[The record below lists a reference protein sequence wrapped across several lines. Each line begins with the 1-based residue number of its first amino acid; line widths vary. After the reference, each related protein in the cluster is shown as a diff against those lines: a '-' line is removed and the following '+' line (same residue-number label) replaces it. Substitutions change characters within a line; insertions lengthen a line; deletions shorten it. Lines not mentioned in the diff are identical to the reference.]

1 VKVAAVGAAAITAVL
16 AIAGIASS
24 QGSNV
29 TLKFTAAAVADDWH
43 GKAMTVFKQA
53 VEKADPTVKVE
64 LYPAS
69 QLFKQ
74 DAELAALQRGNA
86 ELAYLSA
93 QQLSPFVTDLEPLT
107 AGYVI
112 QKPLHLCSVWTGP
125 FGQDLQKQ
133 ISAKADVQ
141 VLDILYLGTR
151 QLGLRTEKTIK
162 TPADMAGVKLRMPN
176 SAAWLFLGKA
186 LGANPT
192 PLAYSEVYLAL
203 QTGTID
209 GQDNPLPSV
218 KSAKFYEV
226 TKQIVL
232 TSHLVDG
239 IALSI
244 SNKMWTKLSDKQK
257 AAVKKGARAAADF
270 NNKGRFTEEK
280 ELVAFF
286 KAQGIKVTTPNV
298 TAFRDTVLKAYQG
311 SDFAKSW
318 KPGVLD
324 TIKGYASAAN
334 TPKDCFSYF
343 Y

>member
-1 VKVAAVGAAAITAVL
+1 MKKRYVALACLTSAL
-16 AIAGIASS
+16 AIAGVASS
-24 QGSNV
+24 QGSTV

-43 GKAMTVFKQA
+43 GKAMTVFKQY
-53 VEKADPTVKVE
+53 VEKNDPTVKVE

-69 QLFKQ
+69 QLFRQ

-93 QQLSPFVTDLEPLT
+93 QQLAPFVPDLEPLT

-112 QKPLHLCSVWTGP
+112 QKPLHLCTVWNNA
-125 FGQDLQKQ
+125 FGQDLRKQ
-133 ISAKADVQ
+133 ISDKADVT

-151 QLGLRTEKTIK
+151 QLGLRIDKTIR

-176 SAAWLFLGKA
+176 SAAWLFLGQA

-192 PLAYSEVYLAL
+192 PLAFSEVYLAL

-239 IALSI
+239 ITLAI
-244 SNKMWTKLSDKQK
+244 SNKMWTRLNAKQQSVVK
-257 AAVKKGARAAADF
+257 AGARAAADF
-270 NNKGRFTEEK
+270 NNKGRFQDEK

-286 KAQGIKVTTPNV
+286 KAQGIKVSTPNV
-298 TAFRDTVLKAYQG
+298 AAFRDTVLKAYEG
-311 SDFAKSW
+311 SEFAKSW
-318 KPGVLD
+318 KPGVLN
-324 TIKGYASAAN
+324 TIKGFATTAN
-334 TPKDCFSYF
+334 TPKECFSYF